1 VIGGALRLLAVA
13 PDQPVKTPEELPP
26 TPILGTTR
34 TAALP

>member
-13 PDQPVKTPEELPP
+13 PDQPVKAPEELPASP
-26 TPILGTTR
+26 ALGGTR

>member
-26 TPILGTTR
+26 SPALGGTR